1 MKKIKLFLPVILPI
15 IFLILII
22 LFFYFLNR
30 GQRKPEIYWVPVEES
45 TAPIAPHGDGD
56 GDGDGG
62 GGGTQGTSRKIVD
75 GSPPPSPTTTTSPS
89 PTTTTSPSPT
99 TTTSPSPTTPSL
111 ICIDLVRDPITTLNI
126 GDPVTFTCSHQIQNL
141 VFNHYNYRYNI
152 DNGDWQNPTGW
163 QGISGATPEF
173 TIEQEGVYKVQCQV
187 CISQDNSQ
195 CTIWGQ
201 AQGPMQRLE

>member
-56 GDGDGG
+56 GDGG

-75 GSPPPSPTTTTSPS
+75 GSPP
-89 PTTTTSPSPT
+89 PSPT